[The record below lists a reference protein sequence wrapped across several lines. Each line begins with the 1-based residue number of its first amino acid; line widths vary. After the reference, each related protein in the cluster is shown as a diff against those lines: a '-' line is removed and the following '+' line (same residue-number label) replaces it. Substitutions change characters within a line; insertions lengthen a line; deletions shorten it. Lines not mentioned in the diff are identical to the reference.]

1 MFNSFIFD
9 QSVLKVVLILIDG
22 KSMSGIEFFYQ
33 FVMYVDRNN
42 VYVMGIGVG
51 EEVNLFFME
60 FDNMIYG
67 INEY

>member
-1 MFNSFIFD
+1 
-9 QSVLKVVLILIDG
+9 
-22 KSMSGIEFFYQ
+22 
-33 FVMYVDRNN
+33 MYVDRNN
-42 VYVMGIGVG
+42 VYVMVIGVG